1 MTLLDMVRSMMA
13 HAHLPTFFWG
23 DALLTAVYVLNKV
36 PSKSVFKTPY
46 ELWNGR
52 KRSLGDLRPWGSMG
66 HILIPH
72 PNKLDHKTIQIVFVR
87 HSELSKGFVLVY
99 KDVNSLLLEIE
110 SHDVDFFEFNIQK
123 RKRQGLY

>member
-13 HAHLPTFFWG
+13 HAHLPTSFWG

-36 PSKSVFKTPY
+36 PSKSVPKTPY

-52 KRSLGDLRPWGSMG
+52 KPSLGDLRPWGSMG

-72 PNKLDHKTIQIVFVR
+72 PNKLDHKTIQSVFVR
-87 HSELSKGFVLVY
+87 HSELSKGLVLVY